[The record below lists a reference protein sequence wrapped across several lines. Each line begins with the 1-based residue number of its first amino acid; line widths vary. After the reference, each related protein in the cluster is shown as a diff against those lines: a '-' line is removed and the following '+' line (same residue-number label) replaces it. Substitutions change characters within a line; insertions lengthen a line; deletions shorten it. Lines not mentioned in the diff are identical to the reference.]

1 MFLADMLLLMLGI
14 ACLMASAMLAAL
26 ALSELA
32 DQIQDR
38 RRNR

>member
-1 MFLADMLLLMLGI
+1 MFLTDMLLLMLGL

-32 DQIQDR
+32 DQIR